1 MIKGVINTV
10 VSEPA
15 ILVKG
20 LYKSFGDNSVL
31 SNVDLTIDWGTQLT
45 IFGSNGSG
53 KTTLLKSLALQCR
66 VDDGSINIAGKDV
79 YRDRSA
85 IRQNI
90 GVVGHQPMLYQEM
103 TCMENL
109 IFFGR
114 MYGVVGIAKRAQ
126 KILSEMG
133 LERHSNDRVRNLSHG
148 MQKRLAICRAIIHR
162 PPILLMDEPETG
174 LDIRALEIVRSLI
187 KSWTFKM
194 GAVVITTHSIEVGL
208 GWGSDVAILNNG
220 AIVYRA
226 KQEEVDQMWMRKTLL
241 SNFGLTS

>member
-1 MIKGVINTV
+1 VQIITV
-10 VSEPA
+10 ASEPA
-15 ILVKG
+15 ILVNG
-20 LYKSFGDNSVL
+20 LCKSFEDNSVL

-53 KTTLLKSLALQCR
+53 KTTLLKSLAMQCR
-66 VDDGSINIAGKDV
+66 PDGGSINIAGMDV
-79 YRDRSA
+79 CRDRST

-90 GVVGHQPMLYQEM
+90 GVVGHQPMLYQDM
-103 TCMENL
+103 TCIENL

-114 MYGVVGIAKRAQ
+114 MYGVNEIAKRAQ
-126 KILSEMG
+126 KVLSEMG
-133 LERHSNDRVRNLSHG
+133 LGRHLNDRVRNLSHG
-148 MQKRLAICRAIIHR
+148 MQKRLAISRAIIHK

-174 LDIRALEIVRSLI
+174 LDIGALEIVKSLI
-187 KSWTFKM
+187 KSWTSKR
-194 GAVVITTHSIEVGL
+194 GAVVITTHSIEIGL